1 MHSLSYTLHHIYV
14 ILIHTVY
21 QAALTSVYLGSSHR
35 NHTAKKMPA
44 KAMQKWTAF
53 LLQAGNEDCHSG
65 EQAALPA
72 L

>member
-1 MHSLSYTLHHIYV
+1 VTLSYVTLIP
-14 ILIHTVY
+14 TVY
-21 QAALTSVYLGSSHR
+21 RALLTSVDSEIGHR